1 MNFCS
6 IGSAK
11 QRRRLLK
18 GLVKSTKQKD
28 GFNRNGNL
36 QQLRM
41 GGTTAELQCMRLSV
55 TSSYIKH
62 DGCLL
67 SLCSCCDTVL
77 VEQMDEAKAKW
88 LQLAAMA
95 KDELQGM
102 RLSVTSS
109 CMKHDGC
116 LLSQQYCDLA
126 VNSVDGRGMVKWLLL
141 LLWLMCFKL
150 KRQTQHPTVHT
161 ILCNFKFY
169 VKLAKFC
176 QH

>member
-1 MNFCS
+1 MNFYS

-18 GLVKSTKQKD
+18 GRVKSTKQKD
-28 GFNRNGNL
+28 ESNRRNGNL
-36 QQLRM
+36 QQLKM
-41 GGTTAELQCMRLSV
+41 YGSTTAELQGLRLSV

-67 SLCSCCDTVL
+67 SLHFCDTAL
-77 VEQMDEAKAKW
+77 VEWMDEAKAKW

-116 LLSQQYCDLA
+116 LLSQQF
-126 VNSVDGRGMVKWLLL
+126 VTWLFCKCIINNTLCSIAL
-141 LLWLMCFKL
+141 FNLGPHSFYL
-150 KRQTQHPTVHT
+150 QIEGSIYTV
-161 ILCNFKFY
+161 
-169 VKLAKFC
+169 
-176 QH
+176 